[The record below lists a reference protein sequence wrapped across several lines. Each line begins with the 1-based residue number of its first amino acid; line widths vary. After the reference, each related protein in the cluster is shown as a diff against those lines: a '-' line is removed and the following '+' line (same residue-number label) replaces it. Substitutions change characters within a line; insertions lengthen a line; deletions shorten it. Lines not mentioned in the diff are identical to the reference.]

1 MAWSLE
7 GLGILWLGVQQQQRR
22 MSYSGTALL
31 VWPWAARVGADERHN
46 RTFDDA
52 DFCRA

>member
-31 VWPWAARVGADERHN
+31 FWRLAARSGR
-46 RTFDDA
+46 RQMTPRRFL
-52 DFCRA
+52 CC